1 MWGLAKEVGQNGSIE
16 SQRQSLFLYRFSYEI
31 WLFNT
36 KYETCQC
43 PSNLCKQIQ
52 HISDIPKM
60 FPLLCTSLEMSNLQV
75 VG

>member
-1 MWGLAKEVGQNGSIE
+1 MALLSHKDN
-16 SQRQSLFLYRFSYEI
+16 LFSYI
-31 WLFNT
+31 DFHMKSGYFNT